1 MKPLSST
8 LLSHVAGGVTTLALC
23 VRVVRRDGLRL
34 GFTSFD
40 KDIVMDGLT
49 YRADSGLRPSAAES
63 TADLRVDTIDL

>member
-1 MKPLSST
+1 MKPLSPT

-23 VRVVRRDGLRL
+23 VRVVRRDGMRL

-49 YRADSGLRPSAAES
+49 
-63 TADLRVDTIDL
+63 